1 MQNNNYDQGGIAASS
16 TIWWLMSYFYF
27 SDTSKD
33 VNQEKNNIGPIK
45 QEQLD
50 SEISGKPDSTTTP
63 ALNEQTGDGRRPSV
77 GKDGRRFREV
87 STITI

>member
-1 MQNNNYDQGGIAASS
+1 ML
-16 TIWWLMSYFYF
+16 TLCWFMSYFYF
-27 SDTSKD
+27 LDTSKD

-87 STITI
+87 NTLTTLTPSFRLQNVF